1 MLESSYILGNAKAC
15 VGESPKVFE
24 IVKNIM
30 NKKMCRKKT
39 TDVMVQQI

>member
-30 NKKMCRKKT
+30 NKKNVQKKT